1 MNIQMV
7 KISLSDALNG
17 ESLREDFLVSCSA
30 SVAIHIT
37 PQSDHSNALVPKS
50 EQLFMARGEDKHSR
64 LRFL

>member
-37 PQSDHSNALVPKS
+37 PQSLVPKS
-50 EQLFMARGEDKHSR
+50 EQLFMVYQFTKH
-64 LRFL
+64 